1 MAALLNPTAIEV
13 LDEPNSSGERFEA
26 RLAYGLPFYNNR
38 LTLTPAVATALSN
51 NSRSYSLLWSVAPYA
66 QPSQADPWQL
76 SLEGERRENLSSPTV
91 DHSLKLRF
99 ALPL

>member
-13 LDEPNSSGERFEA
+13 LDEPNSDGERFEA
-26 RLAYGLPFYNNR
+26 RLAYGFPFYNDR
-38 LTLTPAVATALSN
+38 LTLSPAVATALSTS
-51 NSRSYSLLWSVAPYA
+51 SRTYGLLWSLAPY
-66 QPSQADPWQL
+66 DEHLVGEPWQL
-76 SLEGERRENLSSPTV
+76 SLEGERQENLSSPTV